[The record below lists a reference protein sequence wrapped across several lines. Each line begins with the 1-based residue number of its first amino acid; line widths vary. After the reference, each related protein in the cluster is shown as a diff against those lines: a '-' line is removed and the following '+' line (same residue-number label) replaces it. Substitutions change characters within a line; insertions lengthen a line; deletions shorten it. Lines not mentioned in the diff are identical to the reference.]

1 MVKSVQTFCALA
13 VTALGFS
20 SSFAFAGDTTGMKC
34 KVAGNW
40 NLEATVSEE
49 FVNLTYSQDGVDAD
63 SSISFPVAAVIPTDD
78 VVYRAYQVTAPVL
91 AGGAGPR
98 VVISENDVERV
109 VPIGEAIGSLPVE
122 ALLFMAQTDSNDV
135 VDQAAYGVMHKQGD
149 ELDTWLNEY
158 TSCVPGT
165 ITQYFDLKTTP

>member
-1 MVKSVQTFCALA
+1 M
-13 VTALGFS
+13 
-20 SSFAFAGDTTGMKC
+20 
-34 KVAGNW
+34 
-40 NLEATVSEE
+40 
-49 FVNLTYSQDGVDAD
+49 
-63 SSISFPVAAVIPTDD
+63 
-78 VVYRAYQVTAPVL
+78 L